1 MAAQRAHG
9 PRALAALL
17 PKVAAPA
24 LRRRG
29 FSAVEIVTNWAEI
42 VGPALAGESAPERL
56 SFAHGARSGGTLHV
70 RASGSIAL
78 EMQHLAPIIV
88 ERINTCFG
96 YAAVA
101 RLALVQGPVR
111 VLPADAPRRD
121 PPPPPLDA
129 DRLGRIESSTSDI
142 QPEELRDALR
152 RLGISVGTARS
163 GSK

>member
-1 MAAQRAHG
+1 MTAQRAHG

-17 PKVAAPA
+17 PKIAAPA

-78 EMQHLAPIIV
+78 EMQHLTPIIV

-101 RLALVQGPVR
+101 RLALVQGPV
-111 VLPADAPRRD
+111 LARRGAVRRR

-129 DRLGRIESSTSDI
+129 DRLRTIESSTSDI
-142 QPEELRDALR
+142 GSEPLRAALR
-152 RLGISVGTARS
+152 QLGTAVGTARDRP
-163 GSK
+163 K

>member
-29 FSAVEIVTNWAEI
+29 FSAVEIVTTWAEI

-101 RLALVQGPVR
+101 RIALVQGPVE
-111 VLPADAPRRD
+111 ARRRTVRRR

-129 DRLGRIESSTSDI
+129 DRLRAIESSTSDI
-142 QPEELRDALR
+142 GSEPLRAALR
-152 RLGISVGTARS
+152 RLGTAVGTARS
-163 GSK
+163 RPK